1 MSGERVV
8 PPAKA
13 DVKDF
18 ERRLSATAVTH
29 DAADFGVVARPR
41 LWWTRVAWQSLSNQ
55 ADAPVKLKWS
65 THQGLPGYA
74 LWWSP
79 MTSQHSTL
87 GLSNYLQLSPKSVK
101 SLP

>member
-65 THQGLPGYA
+65 THQGLPRVHFVVGRFTCFA
-74 LWWSP
+74 RNSC
-79 MTSQHSTL
+79 TRQ
-87 GLSNYLQLSPKSVK
+87 Q
-101 SLP
+101 